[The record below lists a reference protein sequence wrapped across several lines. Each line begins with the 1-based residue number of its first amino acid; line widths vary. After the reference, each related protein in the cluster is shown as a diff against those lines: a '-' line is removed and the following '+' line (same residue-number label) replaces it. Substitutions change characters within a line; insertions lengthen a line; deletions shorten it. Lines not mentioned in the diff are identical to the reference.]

1 MTSFVSIQHHIRR
14 PFVLTL
20 SFYSMISRID
30 WLIRWLNKIKWFGDR
45 TSGPMLPKHCKTDSL
60 NDLVDDVIHVADD
73 RIFSSVNPN
82 QSVNHN
88 QSEQSA
94 KYLLVMVFNPFL
106 HLRFKVTQCGF
117 ILSIFIPKQDF
128 PFSQKSLSK
137 FLNFLQSYIQDKV
150 LIWYLSPSS
159 SRSLVRIFQ
168 SVSTSDHA
176 SLQILLSFTST
187 IVWRDKKFLGSWPKS
202 RH

>member
-1 MTSFVSIQHHIRR
+1 MVMTMKFGVFVQFIK
-14 PFVLTL
+14 
-20 SFYSMISRID
+20 ISTDCKQNIYR
-30 WLIRWLNKIKWFGDR
+30 GDR

-106 HLRFKVTQCGF
+106 HLRFKVIQCGF
-117 ILSIFIPKQDF
+117 ILSTYIYP
-128 PFSQKSLSK
+128 PARLS
-137 FLNFLQSYIQDKV
+137 
-150 LIWYLSPSS
+150 
-159 SRSLVRIFQ
+159 
-168 SVSTSDHA
+168 
-176 SLQILLSFTST
+176 ILLE
-187 IVWRDKKFLGSWPKS
+187 KFVKVS
-202 RH
+202 